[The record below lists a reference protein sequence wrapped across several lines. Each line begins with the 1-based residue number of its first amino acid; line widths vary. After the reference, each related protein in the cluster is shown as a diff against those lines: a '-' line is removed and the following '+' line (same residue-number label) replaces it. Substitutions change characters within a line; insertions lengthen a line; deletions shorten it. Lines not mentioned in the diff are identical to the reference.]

1 MWLLPLASALL
12 ATGQSDRE
20 RVMPPGLPV
29 PRACTLRKSGY
40 NASTNASMKARFP
53 ISGLIIA
60 MILASTSYILAA
72 DPGAANL
79 PDAGQNKDIIEILK
93 MGGFMMYPLALLS
106 VICVVLILFYFFTI
120 RRNSVVS
127 DKFMNSAEALIRK
140 RDYLGL
146 VAHCNRQ
153 HQSVARIS
161 EKTLD
166 FMTKNTG
173 TTFKEVREVAQ
184 AEGSRQAGMLTH
196 RISYLNDV
204 GTIAPMAGLLGTVI
218 GMIRAF
224 MEIASGN
231 YEGVHAN
238 KLAEGVYQA
247 LVTTASGLVIGITA
261 VIFYSIFRGRVQK
274 YIAELEAAATHLM
287 ALLSAQYNR
296 RGGIAPQPV
305 YSQDAGHAYES
316 QGAGYGQ
323 APVGY
328 QGGMGHTDPVPLSR
342 PSNDS
347 PEIHGM

>member
-1 MWLLPLASALL
+1 MTILLGMAHGA
-12 ATGQSDRE
+12 A
-20 RVMPPGLPV
+20 
-29 PRACTLRKSGY
+29 
-40 NASTNASMKARFP
+40 
-53 ISGLIIA
+53 
-60 MILASTSYILAA
+60 AA
-72 DPGAANL
+72 DSPGAGESA
-79 PDAGQNKDIIEILK
+79 NKDILEILS

-106 VICVVLILFYFFTI
+106 LIAVVLIVLYFFTI

-127 DKFMNSAEALIRK
+127 DKFMNAAEALIRK

-153 HQSVARIS
+153 NQSVARIT

-184 AEGSRQAGMLTH
+184 AEGSRQAGILTH

-287 ALLSAQYNR
+287 ALLSSQYNR
-296 RGGIAPQPV
+296 RGGVAPQPV
-305 YSQDAGHAYES
+305 YAGEMHRDGYDQPDQYDPQYSQGGGQGPSRQYDDAGHRAS
-316 QGAGYGQ
+316 
-323 APVGY
+323 P
-328 QGGMGHTDPVPLSR
+328 MPVPR

>member
-1 MWLLPLASALL
+1 
-12 ATGQSDRE
+12 
-20 RVMPPGLPV
+20 
-29 PRACTLRKSGY
+29 
-40 NASTNASMKARFP
+40 
-53 ISGLIIA
+53 
-60 MILASTSYILAA
+60 
-72 DPGAANL
+72 
-79 PDAGQNKDIIEILK
+79 
-93 MGGFMMYPLALLS
+93 MMYPLALLS
-106 VICVVLILFYFFTI
+106 IVALVLILLYFFTI
-120 RRNSVVS
+120 RRNAVVS
-127 DKFMNSAEALIRK
+127 DKFMNAAEALIRK

-153 HQSVARIS
+153 NQSIARIT

-184 AEGSRQAGMLTH
+184 AEGSRQAGILTH

-261 VIFYSIFRGRVQK
+261 VIFYSVFRGRVQK

-287 ALLSAQYNR
+287 ALLSAQFNR
-296 RGGIAPQPV
+296 RGGATPQPV
-305 YSQDAGHAYES
+305 YAGEVHGHEYERRSHDRKKSHHHEQSDPHAMPS
-316 QGAGYGQ
+316 
-323 APVGY
+323 PV
-328 QGGMGHTDPVPLSR
+328 TR
-342 PSNDS
+342 PSND
-347 PEIHGM
+347 

>member
-1 MWLLPLASALL
+1 MKTNLI
-12 ATGQSDRE
+12 TF
-20 RVMPPGLPV
+20 GLSL
-29 PRACTLRKSGY
+29 T
-40 NASTNASMKARFP
+40 
-53 ISGLIIA
+53 
-60 MILASTSYILAA
+60 MILASASHVLAA
-72 DPGAANL
+72 DSGVVDYPNSGES
-79 PDAGQNKDIIEILK
+79 KDILEILWK
-93 MGGFMMYPLALLS
+93 GGFMMYPLALLS
-106 VICVVLILFYFFTI
+106 VICVVLILVYFFTI
-120 RRNSVVS
+120 RRNAVVS
-127 DKFMNSAEALIRK
+127 DKFMSAAEALIRK

-146 VAHCNRQ
+146 VAQCQRQ
-153 HQSVARIS
+153 NQSVARIT

-184 AEGSRQAGMLTH
+184 AEGSRQAGILTH

-224 MEIASGN
+224 MEIADGN
-231 YEGVHAN
+231 HEPGAHAN

-287 ALLSAQYNR
+287 ALLAAQYNR
-296 RGGIAPQPV
+296 RGGVAPQPV
-305 YSQDAGHAYES
+305 YSNEPDDQ
-316 QGAGYGQ
+316 GYGNGGLSHGMNRDQ
-323 APVGY
+323 APS
-328 QGGMGHTDPVPLSR
+328 PSSR

-347 PEIHGM
+347 PEIHGI

>member
-1 MWLLPLASALL
+1 MSLSVCRI
-12 ATGQSDRE
+12 T
-20 RVMPPGLPV
+20 
-29 PRACTLRKSGY
+29 RACTAKKSSY
-40 NASTNASMKARFP
+40 NALETVSMKSI
-53 ISGLIIA
+53 ISHFCLLSA
-60 MILASTSYILAA
+60 LILATSSRIFAA
-72 DPGAANL
+72 DPAVVDF
-79 PDAGQNKDIIEILK
+79 PDSAQNKDILEILQ

-106 VICVVLILFYFFTI
+106 VICVVLILLYFFTI

-127 DKFMNSAEALIRK
+127 DKFMSAAEALIRK

-146 VAHCNRQ
+146 VAQCQRQ
-153 HQSVARIS
+153 NQSVARIT

-184 AEGSRQAGMLTH
+184 AEGSRQAGILTH
-196 RISYLNDV
+196 RISYLNDI

-287 ALLSAQYNR
+287 ALLAAQYHR
-296 RGGIAPQPV
+296 RGGVAPKPV
-305 YSQDAGHAYES
+305 YSPDPEDEAYDDDLHS
-316 QGAGYGQ
+316 HQQAARGAGRHG
-323 APVGY
+323 AS
-328 QGGMGHTDPVPLSR
+328 TSATR

-347 PEIHGM
+347 PEIHGI

>member
-1 MWLLPLASALL
+1 MKTNLI
-12 ATGQSDRE
+12 TF
-20 RVMPPGLPV
+20 GLSL
-29 PRACTLRKSGY
+29 T
-40 NASTNASMKARFP
+40 
-53 ISGLIIA
+53 
-60 MILASTSYILAA
+60 MILASASHVLAA
-72 DPGAANL
+72 DSGVVDYPNSGES
-79 PDAGQNKDIIEILK
+79 KDILEILWK
-93 MGGFMMYPLALLS
+93 GGFMMYPLALLS
-106 VICVVLILFYFFTI
+106 VICVVLILVYFFTI
-120 RRNSVVS
+120 RRNAVVS
-127 DKFMNSAEALIRK
+127 DKFMSAAEALIRK

-146 VAHCNRQ
+146 VAQCQRQ
-153 HQSVARIS
+153 NQSVARIT

-184 AEGSRQAGMLTH
+184 AEGSRQAGILTH

-224 MEIASGN
+224 MEIADGN
-231 YEGVHAN
+231 HEPGAHAN

-287 ALLSAQYNR
+287 ALLAAQYNR
-296 RGGIAPQPV
+296 RGGVAPQPV
-305 YSQDAGHAYES
+305 YSNEPDDQ
-316 QGAGYGQ
+316 GYGMSGLSHGMNRDQ
-323 APVGY
+323 APS
-328 QGGMGHTDPVPLSR
+328 PSSR

-347 PEIHGM
+347 PEIHGI

>member
-1 MWLLPLASALL
+1 MKFSIL
-12 ATGQSDRE
+12 
-20 RVMPPGLPV
+20 
-29 PRACTLRKSGY
+29 TL
-40 NASTNASMKARFP
+40 
-53 ISGLIIA
+53 GLISVVMLGTA
-60 MILASTSYILAA
+60 HGALAA
-72 DPGAANL
+72 DASGAA
-79 PDAGQNKDIIEILK
+79 PEANKDILEILS

-106 VICVVLILFYFFTI
+106 VIAVVLILLYFFTI
-120 RRNSVVS
+120 RRNTVVS
-127 DKFMNSAEALIRK
+127 DKFMNAAEALIRK

-153 HQSVARIS
+153 NQSVARIT

-184 AEGSRQAGMLTH
+184 AEGSRQAGILTH

-247 LVTTASGLVIGITA
+247 LVTTASGLVIGIIA
-261 VIFYSIFRGRVQK
+261 VIFYSVFRGRVQK
-274 YIAELEAAATHLM
+274 YLAELEAAATHLM

-296 RGGIAPQPV
+296 RGGVAPQPV
-305 YSQDAGHAYES
+305 YAGEVHHH
-316 QGAGYGQ
+316 GYDQPGREQSGHQHGQ
-323 APVGY
+323 SEGRRHDDSDSRV
-328 QGGMGHTDPVPLSR
+328 MPVPLSR

>member
-1 MWLLPLASALL
+1 MKTNLI
-12 ATGQSDRE
+12 TF
-20 RVMPPGLPV
+20 GLSL
-29 PRACTLRKSGY
+29 T
-40 NASTNASMKARFP
+40 
-53 ISGLIIA
+53 
-60 MILASTSYILAA
+60 MILASASHVLAA
-72 DPGAANL
+72 DSGVVDYPNSGES
-79 PDAGQNKDIIEILK
+79 KDILEILWK
-93 MGGFMMYPLALLS
+93 GGFMMYPLALLS
-106 VICVVLILFYFFTI
+106 VICVVLILVYFFTI
-120 RRNSVVS
+120 RRNAVVS
-127 DKFMNSAEALIRK
+127 DKFMSAAEALIRK

-146 VAHCNRQ
+146 VAQCQRQ
-153 HQSVARIS
+153 NQSVARIT

-184 AEGSRQAGMLTH
+184 AEGSRQAGILTH

-224 MEIASGN
+224 MEIADGN
-231 YEGVHAN
+231 HEPGAHAN

-287 ALLSAQYNR
+287 ALLAAQYNR
-296 RGGIAPQPV
+296 RGGVAPQPV
-305 YSQDAGHAYES
+305 YSNEPDDQ
-316 QGAGYGQ
+316 GYGNDGGLSHGMNRDQ
-323 APVGY
+323 APS
-328 QGGMGHTDPVPLSR
+328 PSSR

-347 PEIHGM
+347 PEIHGI

>member
-1 MWLLPLASALL
+1 M
-12 ATGQSDRE
+12 
-20 RVMPPGLPV
+20 
-29 PRACTLRKSGY
+29 KSNLVTFG
-40 NASTNASMKARFP
+40 S
-53 ISGLIIA
+53 ILA
-60 MILASTSYILAA
+60 MILASASHVMAA
-72 DPGAANL
+72 DPAVVDF
-79 PDAGQNKDIIEILK
+79 PDSGENKDIMEILW

-106 VICVVLILFYFFTI
+106 VICVVLILVYFFTI

-127 DKFMNSAEALIRK
+127 DKFMSTAEALIRK

-146 VAHCNRQ
+146 VAQCHRQ
-153 HQSVARIS
+153 NQSVARIT

-184 AEGSRQAGMLTH
+184 AEGSRQAGILTH

-261 VIFYSIFRGRVQK
+261 VIFYSVFRGRVQK

-287 ALLSAQYNR
+287 ALLAAQYHR
-296 RGGIAPQPV
+296 RGGVAPKPV
-305 YSQDAGHAYES
+305 YSNDPEDEDYDSYDS
-316 QGAGYGQ
+316 QGRQPAD
-323 APVGY
+323 
-328 QGGMGHTDPVPLSR
+328 QGRADGGDRRRSSNSGPS

-347 PEIHGM
+347 PEIHGI

>member
-1 MWLLPLASALL
+1 MKSFLTTFGLAYVTMSA
-12 ATGQSDRE
+12 T
-20 RVMPPGLPV
+20 
-29 PRACTLRKSGY
+29 TLGAMAAEPAAAGAPES
-40 NASTNASMKARFP
+40 AS
-53 ISGLIIA
+53 
-60 MILASTSYILAA
+60 
-72 DPGAANL
+72 
-79 PDAGQNKDIIEILK
+79 NKDILEILQ

-106 VICVVLILFYFFTI
+106 VVCVVLILLYFFTI
-120 RRNSVVS
+120 RRNAVVS
-127 DKFMNSAEALIRK
+127 DKFMNAAEALIRK

-146 VAHCNRQ
+146 LAHCNRQ
-153 HQSVARIS
+153 NQSVARIT

-184 AEGSRQAGMLTH
+184 AEGSRQAGILTH

-261 VIFYSIFRGRVQK
+261 VIFYSVFRGRVQK

-287 ALLSAQYNR
+287 ALLAAQYNR
-296 RGGIAPQPV
+296 LGGVAPRPV
-305 YSQDAGHAYES
+305 YSGEGHGDSSHDGGAHRSWHEGQDSRTAS
-316 QGAGYGQ
+316 V
-323 APVGY
+323 PV
-328 QGGMGHTDPVPLSR
+328 
-342 PSNDS
+342 S
-347 PEIHGM
+347 PPANEGPDIHGI

>member
-1 MWLLPLASALL
+1 MKFLKPTYIIAVWLLLVFSPTAWAV
-12 ATGQSDRE
+12 DE
-20 RVMPPGLPV
+20 V
-29 PRACTLRKSGY
+29 
-40 NASTNASMKARFP
+40 
-53 ISGLIIA
+53 
-60 MILASTSYILAA
+60 
-72 DPGAANL
+72 GAG
-79 PDAGQNKDIIEILK
+79 DQKDVLEILSL
-93 MGGFMMYPLALLS
+93 GGFMMYPLALLS
-106 VICVVLILFYFFTI
+106 IVAVVLILLYFLTI

-127 DKFMNSAEALIRK
+127 DKFMNAAEALIRK

-153 HQSVARIS
+153 GQSVARIT

-173 TTFKEVREVAQ
+173 ATFKEVREVAQ
-184 AEGSRQAGMLTH
+184 AEGSRQAGILTQ

-261 VIFYSIFRGRVQK
+261 VIFYSFFRGKVQK
-274 YIAELEAAATHLM
+274 YLAELEAAATHLM
-287 ALLSAQYNR
+287 ALLAAQYNR
-296 RGGIAPQPV
+296 RGGVAPQPV
-305 YSQDAGHAYES
+305 YASEADLDEGGQGDYDGHERKR
-316 QGAGYGQ
+316 
-323 APVGY
+323 
-328 QGGMGHTDPVPLSR
+328 PVPVAR
-342 PSNDS
+342 PSNDTPDVHS
-347 PEIHGM
+347 I

>member
-1 MWLLPLASALL
+1 MKSSILTFGLTSAITLASAHRAL
-12 ATGQSDRE
+12 AAEALSGQSAE
-20 RVMPPGLPV
+20 
-29 PRACTLRKSGY
+29 
-40 NASTNASMKARFP
+40 
-53 ISGLIIA
+53 
-60 MILASTSYILAA
+60 
-72 DPGAANL
+72 
-79 PDAGQNKDIIEILK
+79 NKDILEILS
-93 MGGFMMYPLALLS
+93 MGGFMMYPLAILS
-106 VICVVLILFYFFTI
+106 VIAVVLILLYFFTI
-120 RRNSVVS
+120 RKNSVVS
-127 DKFMNSAEALIRK
+127 DKFMNAAEALIRK

-153 HQSVARIS
+153 NQSVARIT

-173 TTFKEVREVAQ
+173 TTFTEVREVAH
-184 AEGSRQAGMLTH
+184 AEGSRQAGILSH

-296 RGGIAPQPV
+296 RGGVAPQPV
-305 YSQDAGHAYES
+305 YAGEVHGQGHGQGYDQAGSSPPYEQQSYGNAPSQRQEEHD
-316 QGAGYGQ
+316 
-323 APVGY
+323 PRV
-328 QGGMGHTDPVPLSR
+328 MPVPLSR

>member
-1 MWLLPLASALL
+1 MKSSLLPTFGLCSSVILTSAHS
-12 ATGQSDRE
+12 A
-20 RVMPPGLPV
+20 
-29 PRACTLRKSGY
+29 
-40 NASTNASMKARFP
+40 
-53 ISGLIIA
+53 
-60 MILASTSYILAA
+60 LAA
-72 DPGAANL
+72 DPAAD
-79 PDAGQNKDIIEILK
+79 PAATGNKDILEILS

-106 VICVVLILFYFFTI
+106 VICLVLILLYFLTI
-120 RRNSVVS
+120 RRNAVVS
-127 DKFMNSAEALIRK
+127 DKFMNAAEALIRK

-153 HQSVARIS
+153 NQSVARIT

-184 AEGSRQAGMLTH
+184 AEGSRQAGILTH

-287 ALLSAQYNR
+287 ALLAAQYNR
-296 RGGIAPQPV
+296 RGGVAPQPV
-305 YSQDAGHAYES
+305 YSGEVHGHGYEQVGHEGYAQSQPEEQDS
-316 QGAGYGQ
+316 R
-323 APVGY
+323 V
-328 QGGMGHTDPVPLSR
+328 MPVPVSR

>member
-1 MWLLPLASALL
+1 MKSNILTFCLS
-12 ATGQSDRE
+12 SV
-20 RVMPPGLPV
+20 VMLV
-29 PRACTLRKSGY
+29 
-40 NASTNASMKARFP
+40 
-53 ISGLIIA
+53 
-60 MILASTSYILAA
+60 TSYSLMAAEPGGADLA
-72 DPGAANL
+72 
-79 PDAGQNKDIIEILK
+79 DAGENKDIMEILW
-93 MGGFMMYPLALLS
+93 MGGFMMYPLAVLS
-106 VICVVLILFYFFTI
+106 VICVVLILLYFFTI

-127 DKFMNSAEALIRK
+127 DKFMNAAEALIRK

-146 VAHCNRQ
+146 LAHCHRQ
-153 HQSVARIS
+153 NQSVARIT

-166 FMTKNTG
+166 FMTKNKG
-173 TTFKEVREVAQ
+173 TTFKEVREVAH
-184 AEGSRQAGMLTH
+184 AEGSRQAGILTH

-261 VIFYSIFRGRVQK
+261 VIFYSVFRGRVQK

-296 RGGIAPQPV
+296 RGGVAPQPV
-305 YSQDAGHAYES
+305 YSDDMDDQ
-316 QGAGYGQ
+316 GYGSHGQ
-323 APVGY
+323 EPSRERGA
-328 QGGMGHTDPVPLSR
+328 QGGHSHQGTGTGTGTGNGGMAPGPRSSS

-347 PEIHGM
+347 PEIHGI

>member
-1 MWLLPLASALL
+1 
-12 ATGQSDRE
+12 
-20 RVMPPGLPV
+20 
-29 PRACTLRKSGY
+29 
-40 NASTNASMKARFP
+40 
-53 ISGLIIA
+53 
-60 MILASTSYILAA
+60 MILASASHVLAA
-72 DPGAANL
+72 DSGVVDYPNSGES
-79 PDAGQNKDIIEILK
+79 KDILEILWK
-93 MGGFMMYPLALLS
+93 GGFMMYPLALLS
-106 VICVVLILFYFFTI
+106 VICVVLILVYFFTI
-120 RRNSVVS
+120 RRNAVVS
-127 DKFMNSAEALIRK
+127 DKFMSAAEALIRK

-146 VAHCNRQ
+146 VAQCQRQ
-153 HQSVARIS
+153 NQSVARIT

-184 AEGSRQAGMLTH
+184 AEGSRQAGILTH

-224 MEIASGN
+224 MEIADGN
-231 YEGVHAN
+231 HEPGAHAN

-287 ALLSAQYNR
+287 ALLAAQYNR
-296 RGGIAPQPV
+296 RGGVAPQPV
-305 YSQDAGHAYES
+305 YSNEPDDQ
-316 QGAGYGQ
+316 GYGNDGGLSHGMNRDQ
-323 APVGY
+323 APS
-328 QGGMGHTDPVPLSR
+328 PSSR

-347 PEIHGM
+347 PEIHGI

>member
-1 MWLLPLASALL
+1 MKSNIFKRGLVSSVMLASAPSLIAAESVTSSL
-12 ATGQSDRE
+12 SSQ
-20 RVMPPGLPV
+20 V
-29 PRACTLRKSGY
+29 KSE
-40 NASTNASMKARFP
+40 
-53 ISGLIIA
+53 
-60 MILASTSYILAA
+60 
-72 DPGAANL
+72 
-79 PDAGQNKDIIEILK
+79 DIIQILHK
-93 MGGFMMYPLALLS
+93 GGFMMWPLAVLS
-106 VICVVLILFYFFTI
+106 VICVVLILLYFFTI
-120 RRNSVVS
+120 RRNAVVS
-127 DKFMNSAEALIRK
+127 DKFMSAAEALIRK

-146 VAHCNRQ
+146 VAQCQRQ
-153 HQSVARIS
+153 NQSVARIT

-184 AEGSRQAGMLTH
+184 AEGSRQAGILTH

-224 MEIASGN
+224 MEIADGN
-231 YEGVHAN
+231 HEPGAHAI

-287 ALLSAQYNR
+287 ALLAAQYNR
-296 RGGIAPQPV
+296 RGGVAPQPV
-305 YSQDAGHAYES
+305 YTSDPDDSGYENDS
-316 QGAGYGQ
+316 VRRHPVTRDQVS
-323 APVGY
+323 AP
-328 QGGMGHTDPVPLSR
+328 SNR

-347 PEIHGM
+347 PEIHGI

>member
-1 MWLLPLASALL
+1 
-12 ATGQSDRE
+12 
-20 RVMPPGLPV
+20 
-29 PRACTLRKSGY
+29 
-40 NASTNASMKARFP
+40 
-53 ISGLIIA
+53 
-60 MILASTSYILAA
+60 MILASAPHVFAA
-72 DPGAANL
+72 DPKLINN
-79 PDAGQNKDIIEILK
+79 PISEQSKDIIEILSK
-93 MGGFMMYPLALLS
+93 GGFMMWPLAALS
-106 VICVVLILFYFFTI
+106 VICVVLILLYFFTI
-120 RRNSVVS
+120 RRNAVVS
-127 DKFMNSAEALIRK
+127 DKFMSAAEALIRK

-146 VAHCNRQ
+146 VAQCQRQ
-153 HQSVARIS
+153 NQSVARIT

-184 AEGSRQAGMLTH
+184 AEGSRQAGILTH

-224 MEIASGN
+224 MEIADGN
-231 YEGVHAN
+231 HEPGAHAN

-287 ALLSAQYNR
+287 ALLAAQYNR
-296 RGGIAPQPV
+296 RGGVAPQPV
-305 YSQDAGHAYES
+305 YSNDPGDH
-316 QGAGYGQ
+316 GYGHGDDHGGGSGASHGSNRGQAQ
-323 APVGY
+323 APS
-328 QGGMGHTDPVPLSR
+328 SR

-347 PEIHGM
+347 PEIHGI